1 MKTVSVLA
9 AKRLGI
15 AHCHAHNTLQQVCSQ
30 VTEEDISSLVVVDES
45 GYLQGIITRTDILR
59 AALSHEENW
68 RDLPVGDWM
77 TRNVITVA
85 PDTLLQTAAEHLL
98 EHGIHRVVVVQDEDG
113 AKRPLAV
120 VSDSDIVYHLH
131 RRGA

>member
-45 GYLQGIITRTDILR
+45 ASQRI
-59 AALSHEENW
+59 
-68 RDLPVGDWM
+68 GD
-77 TRNVITVA
+77 RPHLA
-85 PDTLLQTAAEHLL
+85 LLQLFARHDADRVPDRPGFDRFKQGAAAFDQDTFELHGLL
-98 EHGIHRVVVVQDEDG
+98 RVGRHRCQSSKAHGTGQS
-113 AKRPLAV
+113 AQSYCKL
-120 VSDSDIVYHLH
+120 
-131 RRGA
+131 